1 MIVKQMQMTD
11 FVKVPGAKF
20 HPEPAVTDE
29 QEEQE
34 HSSTMRFGS
43 MKIFS
48 GSASQVLGGEIVE
61 YICNNSEYSI
71 KTGAYF
77 RTVFSNENI
86 FIKLEESVRGKD
98 VYLVQT
104 MASPVHENFMEMLI
118 MIDALKRDSAWRI
131 NLVVPYMSYTR
142 SDKKDQPRVPITARL
157 IANMMETAGIDRYMT
172 IDLHSGQI
180 QGFFN
185 VPGDALTAFHLL
197 SDYIISQI
205 RSGDLGDLVVVTTDL
220 GFAKQGRNW
229 AETLG
234 VPLAFVEKRRSS
246 NAESPQAL
254 SLIGSVEGKNVLLV
268 DDEVNTAGSVVRAV
282 NVVRDYG
289 AKDVLFAFTHPFL
302 TDEAFERLDSL
313 DLREIVFTNTLPI
326 AREQMLPNMTL
337 LSIAPLLG
345 EVILRAHEGRSV
357 GALFNE

>member
-1 MIVKQMQMTD
+1 M
-11 FVKVPGAKF
+11 
-20 HPEPAVTDE
+20 
-29 QEEQE
+29 
-34 HSSTMRFGS
+34 
-43 MKIFS
+43 
-48 GSASQVLGGEIVE
+48 
-61 YICNNSEYSI
+61 
-71 KTGAYF
+71 
-77 RTVFSNENI
+77 
-86 FIKLEESVRGKD
+86 RGKD

-104 MASPVHENFMEMLI
+104 MAAPVHDNFMEMLI

-157 IANMMETAGIDRYMT
+157 VANMMETAGVDRYMT

-185 VPGDALTAFHLL
+185 IPGDALTAFHLL
-197 SDYIISQI
+197 SDHVLKQLA
-205 RSGDLGDLVVVTTDL
+205 SGELDNLVVVATDL

-229 AETLG
+229 AEALG
-234 VPLAFVEKRRSS
+234 VPLAFVEKRRVS
-246 NAESPQAL
+246 NAENPRAL
-254 SLIGSVEGKNVLLV
+254 SLIGNVEGKNVLLV
-268 DDEVNTAGSVVRAV
+268 DDEVNTAGSIVNAV

-289 AKDVLFAFTHPFL
+289 ARDVLFAFTHPF
-302 TDEAFERLDSL
+302 FSERAYERFAAL
-313 DLREIVFTNTLPI
+313 DLREIIFTNTLPI
-326 AREQMLPNMTL
+326 SEERVLPNMTV

>member
-1 MIVKQMQMTD
+1 MQMTD

-20 HPEPAVTDE
+20 HPAPAVPAE
-29 QEEQE
+29 QEEQQR
-34 HSSTMRFGS
+34 SSTMRFGS

-48 GSASQVLGGEIVE
+48 GSASQELGGEIVD
-61 YICNNSEYSI
+61 YICNNSEYNI
-71 KTGAYF
+71 RPGAYF

-197 SDYIISQI
+197 SDYVITKL
-205 RSGDLGDLVVVTTDL
+205 RGGELEDLVVVTTDL

-246 NAESPQAL
+246 NAEAPRAL
-254 SLIGSVEGKNVLLV
+254 SLIGSVDGKNVLLV
-268 DDEVNTAGSVVRAV
+268 DDEVNTAGSIVEAV

-289 AKDVLFAFTHPFL
+289 AKDVLFAFTHPFFS
-302 TDEAFERLDSL
+302 DQAYQRFAAL
-313 DLREIVFTNTLPI
+313 DLREIIFTNTLPI
-326 AREQMLPNMTL
+326 APDQMLPNMTV

>member
-1 MIVKQMQMTD
+1 ME
-11 FVKVPGAKF
+11 KVPGAKYNPIQSN
-20 HPEPAVTDE
+20 HIH
-29 QEEQE
+29 QEEQQM
-34 HSSTMRFGS
+34 SSTMRFGS

-48 GSASQVLGGEIVE
+48 GSASQALGKEIAD
-61 YICNNSEYSI
+61 YICGVSEYNL
-71 KTGAYF
+71 KPGAYT
-77 RTVFSNENI
+77 RQVFSNENI

-104 MASPVHENFMEMLI
+104 MASPVHDNFMEMLI

-157 IANMMETAGIDRYMT
+157 VANIMETAGVDRYMT
-172 IDLHSGQI
+172 VDLHSGQI

-185 VPGDALTAFHLL
+185 IPGDALTAFHLL
-197 SDYIISQI
+197 SDYVKKKLV
-205 RSGDLGDLVVVTTDL
+205 SGELDDLVVVATDL

-229 AETLG
+229 AEALG
-234 VPLAFVEKRRSS
+234 APLAFVEKRRIN
-246 NAESPQAL
+246 NAESPRAL

-268 DDEVNTAGSVVRAV
+268 DDEVNTAGSLVNAV
-282 NVVRDYG
+282 NVVRAYG
-289 AKDVLFAFTHPFL
+289 AKDVLFAFTHPFFS
-302 TDEAFERLDSL
+302 EKAYERFDGL
-313 DLREIVFTNTLPI
+313 DLREIIFTNTLPI
-326 AREQMLPNMTL
+326 AESCTLPNMTV

>member
-1 MIVKQMQMTD
+1 MKQMQMTNL
-11 FVKVPGAKF
+11 VKVPGAKF
-20 HPEPAVTDE
+20 HPEPVADVD
-29 QEEQE
+29 QEEVQQ
-34 HSSTMRFGS
+34 SSTMRFGS
-43 MKIFS
+43 MKVFC
-48 GSASQVLGGEIVE
+48 GSASQALGGEIVD
-61 YICNNSEYSI
+61 YICSVSEYNI
-71 KTGAYF
+71 KAGAYT
-77 RTVFSNENI
+77 RAVFSNENI

-104 MASPVHENFMEMLI
+104 MASPVHDNLMEMLI

-157 IANMMETAGIDRYMT
+157 IANIIEIAGVDRYMT

-185 VPGDALTAFHLL
+185 IPGDALTAFHLL
-197 SDYIISQI
+197 TDYVLQKMNA
-205 RSGDLGDLVVVTTDL
+205 GELEDLVVVATDL

-234 VPLAFVEKRRSS
+234 VPLAFVEKRRVG
-246 NAESPQAL
+246 NAENPRAL

-268 DDEVNTAGSVVRAV
+268 DDEVNTAGSVVKAV
-282 NVVRDYG
+282 NVVREYG
-289 AKDVLFAFTHPFL
+289 ARDVLFAFTHPFFS
-302 TDEAFERLDSL
+302 DSAYERFAAL
-313 DLREIVFTNTLPI
+313 DLREIIFTNTLPI
-326 AREQMLPNMTL
+326 PEDQHLPNMTV

>member
-1 MIVKQMQMTD
+1 MKQQQMTD
-11 FVKVPGAKF
+11 MLKVPGAKF
-20 HPEPAVTDE
+20 HPQPASEAD

-48 GSASQVLGGEIVE
+48 GGASQALGGEIVD
-61 YICNNSEYSI
+61 YICAVSEYKI
-71 KTGAYF
+71 KPGAYF

-157 IANMMETAGIDRYMT
+157 IANIMETAGIDRYMT

-197 SDYIISQI
+197 SDYIISKLN
-205 RSGDLGDLVVVTTDL
+205 SGELDDLVVVTTDL

-234 VPLAFVEKRRSS
+234 VPLAFVEKRRSG
-246 NAESPQAL
+246 NAESPRAL

-289 AKDVLFAFTHPFL
+289 AKDVLFAFTHPFFS
-302 TDEAFERLDSL
+302 AASYERLAAL
-313 DLREIVFTNTLPI
+313 NLREIIFTNTLPI
-326 AREQMLPNMTL
+326 DAEKKLPNMTT

>member
-1 MIVKQMQMTD
+1 
-11 FVKVPGAKF
+11 
-20 HPEPAVTDE
+20 
-29 QEEQE
+29 
-34 HSSTMRFGS
+34 MRFGS

-48 GSASQVLGGEIVE
+48 GSASQELGSEISD
-61 YICNNSEYSI
+61 YIRGISSYNV
-71 KTGAYF
+71 KPGAYY

-104 MASPVHENFMEMLI
+104 MASPVHDNFMEMLI

-142 SDKKDQPRVPITARL
+142 SDKKDQPRVPISARL
-157 IANMMETAGIDRYMT
+157 IANMIETAGVDRYMT

-185 VPGDALTAFHLL
+185 IPGDALTAFHLL
-197 SDYIISQI
+197 SDYILA
-205 RSGDLGDLVVVTTDL
+205 RLRAGELGDLVVVATDL

-234 VPLAFVEKRRSS
+234 VPLAFVEKRRVS
-246 NAESPQAL
+246 NAESPRAL

-268 DDEVNTAGSVVRAV
+268 DDEVNTAGSVVNAV

-289 AKDVLFAFTHPFL
+289 ARDVLFAFTHPFFS
-302 TDEAFERLDSL
+302 ERAYERLAAL
-313 DLREIVFTNTLPI
+313 GLREIIFTNTLAIPE
-326 AREQMLPNMTL
+326 ARKLPNMTV

>member
-1 MIVKQMQMTD
+1 MNTREL
-11 FVKVPGAKF
+11 FKVPGAKYSPIVEPRPDSEA
-20 HPEPAVTDE
+20 PEQSA
-29 QEEQE
+29 
-34 HSSTMRFGS
+34 TMRFGS

-48 GSASQVLGGEIVE
+48 GSASQELGSEISD
-61 YICNNSEYSI
+61 YIRGISSYNV
-71 KTGAYF
+71 KPGAYY

-104 MASPVHENFMEMLI
+104 MASPVHDNFMEMLI

-142 SDKKDQPRVPITARL
+142 SDKKDQPRVPISARL
-157 IANMMETAGIDRYMT
+157 IANMIETAGVDRYMT

-185 VPGDALTAFHLL
+185 IPGDALTAFHLL
-197 SDYIISQI
+197 SDYILA
-205 RSGDLGDLVVVTTDL
+205 RLRAGELGDLVVVATDL

-234 VPLAFVEKRRSS
+234 VPLAFVEKRRVS
-246 NAESPQAL
+246 NAESPRAL

-268 DDEVNTAGSVVRAV
+268 DDEVNTAGSVVNAV

-289 AKDVLFAFTHPFL
+289 ARDVLFAFTHPFFS
-302 TDEAFERLDSL
+302 ERAYERLAAL
-313 DLREIVFTNTLPI
+313 DLREIIFTNTLAIPE
-326 AREQMLPNMTL
+326 ARKLPNMTV

>member
-1 MIVKQMQMTD
+1 MNTREL
-11 FVKVPGAKF
+11 FKVPGAKYSPIVEQRPD
-20 HPEPAVTDE
+20 PEAPE
-29 QEEQE
+29 Q
-34 HSSTMRFGS
+34 SATMRFGS

-48 GSASQVLGGEIVE
+48 GSASQALGSEISD
-61 YICNNSEYSI
+61 YIRGISTYNV
-71 KTGAYF
+71 KPGAYF

-104 MASPVHENFMEMLI
+104 MASPVHDNFMEMLI

-142 SDKKDQPRVPITARL
+142 SDKKDQPRVPISARL
-157 IANMMETAGIDRYMT
+157 IANMIETAGVDRYMT

-185 VPGDALTAFHLL
+185 IPGDALTAFHLL
-197 SDYIISQI
+197 SDYIIAKL
-205 RSGDLGDLVVVTTDL
+205 RAEELDDLVVVTTDL

-234 VPLAFVEKRRSS
+234 VPLAFVEKRRVS
-246 NAESPQAL
+246 NAESPRAL

-268 DDEVNTAGSVVRAV
+268 DDEVNNAGSVVNAV

-289 AKDVLFAFTHPFL
+289 ARDVLFAFTHPVFS
-302 TDEAFERLDSL
+302 EQAYERFAAL
-313 DLREIVFTNTLPI
+313 DLREIIFTNTLPI
-326 AREQMLPNMTL
+326 PESRKLPNMTV

>member
-1 MIVKQMQMTD
+1 MA
-11 FVKVPGAKF
+11 KVPGAKF
-20 HPEPAVTDE
+20 HPIHVNNIH
-29 QEEQE
+29 QEEQQM
-34 HSSTMRFGS
+34 SSTMRFGS

-48 GSASQVLGGEIVE
+48 GSASLGLGAEITD
-61 YICNNSEYSI
+61 YICDVSEYKLKS
-71 KTGAYF
+71 GAYT
-77 RTVFSNENI
+77 RRVFSNENI

-142 SDKKDQPRVPITARL
+142 SDKKDQPRVPISARL
-157 IANMMETAGIDRYMT
+157 VANMMETAGVDRYMT

-185 VPGDALTAFHLL
+185 IPGDALTAFHLL
-197 SDYIISQI
+197 VDYVKAKLD
-205 RSGDLGDLVVVTTDL
+205 RGELKDLVVVTTDL
-220 GFAKQGRNW
+220 GFAKPGRNW
-229 AETLG
+229 AEALG
-234 VPLAFVEKRRSS
+234 VPLAFVEKRRVD
-246 NAESPQAL
+246 NAESPRAL

-268 DDEVNTAGSVVRAV
+268 DDEVNTAGSIVNAV

-289 AKDVLFAFTHPFL
+289 AKDLLCAFTHPFFS
-302 TDEAFERLDSL
+302 DKAYQRFASL
-313 DLREIVFTNTLPI
+313 NLREIIFTNTLPI
-326 AREQMLPNMTL
+326 AEDRKLPNMTV